1 MPRFVS
7 PSALALGAVLGASL
21 FTLGCHR
28 GQAST
33 APEPASPVA
42 PKSVVASEETPTP
55 APPPRA
61 SVADLQD
68 ALQRAAADVA
78 PSVVSITSA
87 RPIGKDIPA
96 FLRPLSGGEREV
108 KGMGSGF
115 ILDEEGHILT
125 NNHVVEDAKRLIVAL
140 DDDREFEA
148 TVVGRDPQTDVAVIK
163 ISAKEL
169 APASLA
175 DSSDV
180 RVGQWVMA
188 AGSPFGLPKTVTAGI
203 VSAVGRGS
211 MGIAD
216 YGNFIQTD
224 ASVNQGNSGGPLIDL
239 AGRVVGMNT
248 AIASR
253 DGGSNGIGFA
263 IPINLARNVAGQLI
277 EHGVV
282 RRGWLGIVM
291 GELDDN
297 LASSFDYPSTDGVL
311 VNDIDTE
318 GPAHAAG
325 LRPGDIIAKL
335 DGRALEEMGELRN
348 RIAQTRPG
356 ARVRLEVW
364 RRGEP
369 RELAVKLGTLPGGN
383 TKVRP
388 PKKRKSKVVGPTPL
402 GLKLVEPPARLRR
415 AIGLAHGGAMISE
428 VAAGSVAGHA
438 KLQPGDVVIEIAGKE
453 VRTLQQARS
462 GLEGADLD
470 RGVRVRVRRGPW
482 RHYAV
487 LKR

>member
-1 MPRFVS
+1 MPRLVS
-7 PSALALGAVLGASL
+7 PSAWSLGALIAASVLS
-21 FTLGCHR
+21 TGCHR
-28 GQAST
+28 QQAST
-33 APEPASPVA
+33 APEPA
-42 PKSVVASEETPTP
+42 
-55 APPPRA
+55 APPPVA
-61 SVADLQD
+61 AAAIAPAAAPPQVSVLDLQD

-87 RPIGKDIPA
+87 RPLGDDVPA
-96 FLRPLSGGEREV
+96 FLRPFNKGKREV

-115 ILDEEGHILT
+115 ILDDEGHILT
-125 NNHVVEDAKRLIVAL
+125 NNHVVENAKRLIVAL

-163 ISAKEL
+163 IDASEL
-169 APASLA
+169 EPASLA

-263 IPINLARNVAGQLI
+263 IPINLARNVADQLI

-291 GELDDN
+291 GELDEN
-297 LASSFDYPSTDGVL
+297 LAASFDYPSTHGVL
-311 VNDIDTE
+311 VDDIDKE
-318 GPAHAAG
+318 GPAFAGG
-325 LRPGDIIAKL
+325 LRAGDIIAKL
-335 DGRALEEMGELRN
+335 DGAELQEMGELRN

-356 ARVRLEVW
+356 SRVQLEVW
-364 RRGEP
+364 RKGKP
-369 RELAVKLGTLPGGN
+369 RKLAVKLGVLPGALG
-383 TKVRP
+383 KSPP
-388 PKKRKSKVVGPTPL
+388 PKRGKPKSEGPTPL
-402 GLKLVEPPARLRR
+402 GLKLSEPPARLRR
-415 AIGLAHGGAMISE
+415 AIGLERGGAMISE

-438 KLQPGDVVIEIAGKE
+438 KLQPADVLIEVAGKE
-453 VRTLQQARS
+453 VRSVQQARAW
-462 GLEGADLD
+462 LKGADLD